1 MSGTDPAGTEP
12 DELDW
17 RCYKHPDRDAGVRC
31 RRCERALCPD
41 CMITAPVGF
50 QCRECVKGA
59 PAVRSLRSLRSDPY
73 VTWALLALNV
83 AIFLPGM
90 GSQAQTVDLGLL
102 GRLVA
107 DGEWWRLV
115 SSGFLHLNLMH
126 LLFNMVGLWWLGG
139 MLEPALGRARFAAL
153 YAGSLLSGSLG
164 VLLLSPDTFTGGA
177 SGAVFGLMGGAVVY
191 QRSRGVDPMQ
201 SGLGGL
207 LLINLLFTFARPG
220 ISIGGHLGGLAGG
233 ALLGA
238 LLHATD
244 DTRQRRLAGLA
255 GAVLLGLA
263 AAGASLW
270 LASNPL

>member
-1 MSGTDPAGTEP
+1 MSGTDSASTEP
-12 DELDW
+12 AELDW
-17 RCYKHPDRDAGVRC
+17 HCYKHPDRDAGVRC

-59 PAVRSLRSLRSDPY
+59 PAVRSLRSLRADPY
-73 VTWALLALNV
+73 VTWALIAVNV

-90 GSQAQTVDLGLL
+90 GSREQTGDLGLL
-102 GRLVA
+102 GFLVA
-107 DGEWWRLV
+107 NGEWWRII

-126 LLFNMVGLWWLGG
+126 LAFNMLGLWWLGG

-153 YAGSLLSGSLG
+153 YGGSLLAGSLG
-164 VLLLSPDTFTGGA
+164 VLLVSPNTFTGGA
-177 SGAVFGLMGGAVVY
+177 SGAVFGLMAGAVVY
-191 QRSRGVDPMQ
+191 QRGRGVDPMQ

-220 ISIGGHLGGLAGG
+220 ISIGGHLGGLVGG

-238 LLHATD
+238 VLNATD
-244 DTRQRRLAGLA
+244 DSRQHRLVGLGISVAIALALAGTA
-255 GAVLLGLA
+255 
-263 AAGASLW
+263 LW
-270 LASNPL
+270 LAANPL

>member
-1 MSGTDPAGTEP
+1 MSGTDSASTEP
-12 DELDW
+12 PELDW
-17 RCYKHPDRDAGVRC
+17 HCYKHPAREAGVRC
-31 RRCERALCPD
+31 RRCERPLCPD

-73 VTWALLALNV
+73 VTWALIAVNV
-83 AIFLPGM
+83 AIFLAGM
-90 GSQAQTVDLGLL
+90 GSREQTVDLGLL
-102 GRLVA
+102 GGLVA
-107 DGEWWRLV
+107 AGDWWRLV

-126 LLFNMVGLWWLGG
+126 LAFNMLGLWWLGG

-153 YAGSLLSGSLG
+153 YAGSLLAGSLG
-164 VLLLSPDTFTGGA
+164 VLLISPDTFTGGA
-177 SGAVFGLMGGAVVY
+177 SGAVFGLMAGAVVF
-191 QRSRGVDPMQ
+191 QRGRGVDPMQ

-238 LLHATD
+238 VLNATD
-244 DTRQRRLAGLA
+244 DTRERRL
-255 GAVLLGLA
+255 VGLA
-263 AAGASLW
+263 ACVLLALAVAGGSLW
-270 LASNPL
+270 LAENPL